1 MEAHRLARQ
10 NGGGN
15 LLGPSHRGDGQS
27 IFSRRTRPR
36 QIFHSHPWPWS
47 PPGGPQAGRHL
58 AGQLVGSAHV
68 ARGQR
73 NGKLPPPRP
82 PPPPPDPWSYFAA
95 VAQWSARQSPP
106 PPQNTRPSASSHA
119 LRHQSAKRST
129 GSVPAWAAYFCHTK
143 RPGPRQSP
151 PQIGREVCPPE
162 GKGHNPNA
170 HCFAS
175 RKPVVKAGWY
185 SSDRL

>member
-1 MEAHRLARQ
+1 MPARMAAEISLAR
-10 NGGGN
+10 
-15 LLGPSHRGDGQS
+15 HRGDGQS
-27 IFSRRTRPR
+27 IFHGEHVHGKFSIHIRGRGHHR
-36 QIFHSHPWPWS
+36 
-47 PPGGPQAGRHL
+47 GGPQAGRHL

-73 NGKLPPPRP
+73 NGKLPPLVHHHHRRIRGLTLQPWRNGAHGNPR
-82 PPPPPDPWSYFAA
+82 
-95 VAQWSARQSPP
+95 
-106 PPQNTRPSASSHA
+106 RPHKHQA
-119 LRHQSAKRST
+119 LRLFPCP
-129 GSVPAWAAYFCHTK
+129 PAPVRQAFHRLRPGLGRILCHTK